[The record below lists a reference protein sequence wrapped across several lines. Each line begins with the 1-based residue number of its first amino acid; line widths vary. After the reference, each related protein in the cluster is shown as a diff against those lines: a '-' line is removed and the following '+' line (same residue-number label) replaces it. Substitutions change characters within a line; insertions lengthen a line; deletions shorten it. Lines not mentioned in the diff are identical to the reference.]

1 MIILDQFEEH
11 FSYRSGSRSPTARR
25 RTGACINSPDVPAN
39 FLIAVR
45 EDAYGR
51 LGDLFSGRIGNV
63 YSNYLHLEYLTR
75 EAAREAIEEPVAIYN
90 DEHAEDEADHRS
102 RTI

>member
-11 FSYRSGSRSPTARR
+11 FSYRAGAARPDLL
-25 RTGACINSPDVPAN
+25 ADELAHCINSPEVRAN

-51 LGDLFSGRIGNV
+51 LGDLFGGRIGNV
-63 YSNYLHLEYLTR
+63 YSKIGRAH
-75 EAAREAIEEPVAIYN
+75 V
-90 DEHAEDEADHRS
+90 
-102 RTI
+102 